1 MKSESTKTD
10 YKAII
15 LCLLAAMI
23 FWLMNALNKDG
34 YSEKIS
40 FPLKFVYDDSLYV
53 PTQPLPEKIFVNVSG
68 NGWDLLR
75 KAFSLDVNPVRYQ
88 INKPMKT
95 RYLNTSTLQD
105 SIQGFIKGV
114 RVNNVVSDRFE
125 LEFDRKISKNFIIK
139 IDSSKIPLQE
149 RYVVSSLI
157 NVNPRTVTLV
167 GPESVL
173 TELGDYII
181 LKVPGKRI
189 HENFDEEIRLTL
201 PNNPYLKVNHE
212 RILVSF
218 EVSEL
223 LK

>member
-10 YKAII
+10 YKAIT
-15 LCLLAAMI
+15 LCVLAAII

-75 KAFSLDVNPVRYQ
+75 KAFSFDVKPVMYP
-88 INKPMKT
+88 ITKPMKT
-95 RYLNTSTLQD
+95 KYLNTSTLQD
-105 SIQGFIKGV
+105 SLQDFIKGI

-125 LEFDRKISKNFIIK
+125 LEFDRKISKIFTVK
-139 IDSSKIPLQE
+139 VDSSGIPLQE
-149 RYVVSSLI
+149 RFVVSSLI

-173 TELGDYII
+173 AELGEY
-181 LKVPGKRI
+181 LFVKVPGKRI
-189 HENFDEEIRLTL
+189 HDNFDEEIRLTL